1 MSKKLIKL
9 IILGSLLVL
18 IILIGIKYSSLM
30 QSRIDTEVIK
40 GLIQT
45 FGRYGEIV
53 YVLIISMRPF
63 LFLPSPAVF
72 ILGGVIFGTIKGSIF
87 NLIGILANATICYY
101 LAGRF
106 KGLFHRLI
114 GVKYLSSFENIGR
127 NEEIKTL
134 FTMRVTPA
142 FPFDP
147 VSYASGLVGIPYKK
161 FIIGTALGSTP
172 KVILYTF
179 LGDGIENLFSPRT
192 ILVFVFLIALAI
204 SPYVFDK
211 AKKPRFMIK

>member
-1 MSKKLIKL
+1 MSKRFFRL
-9 IILGSLLVL
+9 IILGILLVV
-18 IILIGIKYSSLM
+18 IILIGIKYSNLM
-30 QSRIDTEVIK
+30 HSRIDIDVIK
-40 GLIQT
+40 GLVQT
-45 FGRYGEIV
+45 FGSYGEIV
-53 YVLIISMRPF
+53 YVLIISVRPF

-72 ILGGVIFGTIKGSIF
+72 IIGGVIFGTIKGSIF

-106 KGLFHRLI
+106 KGVFHRFI
-114 GVKYLSSFENIGR
+114 GEKYLSSLKNVGR

-179 LGDGIENLFSPRT
+179 LGNGIENLFSLRT
-192 ILVFVFLIALAI
+192 ILVYGVLIALAI
-204 SPYVFDK
+204 SPYVFYK
-211 AKKPRFMIK
+211 FKNNNTVV